1 MQGDANQLQEDIY
14 KHHIETAAQRADM
27 SSRAALVDIAQL
39 KESLG
44 AMEVEET
51 DLATRNAGSYLLSW
65 SDDLGL
71 LWLVHMTRLS
81 MLAQCGAVFASFVG
95 SGSHKL
101 RPRKAGHDETAY
113 RAVTR
118 SPPGNSGAPGYM
130 ISNTIPRWRK
140 LAIYEATPQMFHDVL
155 AKYMKDQKAPLLEIL
170 DVQSDLDADFSG
182 ILEFFS
188 RGAPKLRHVT
198 FSGLSCYVP
207 KCTPV
212 TTLCLQDLR
221 GTCIYKQIKDISSYL
236 TDLHIYGDTDQLL
249 CGAEL
254 RPPSSP
260 FPGNCTL

>member
-1 MQGDANQLQEDIY
+1 
-14 KHHIETAAQRADM
+14 
-27 SSRAALVDIAQL
+27 
-39 KESLG
+39 
-44 AMEVEET
+44 
-51 DLATRNAGSYLLSW
+51 
-65 SDDLGL
+65 
-71 LWLVHMTRLS
+71 MTRLLIERS
-81 MLAQCGAVFASFVG
+81 QGRPLEIPVHLDTWLVETEGDPYRI
-95 SGSHKL
+95 L
-101 RPRKAGHDETAY
+101 R
-113 RAVTR
+113 
-118 SPPGNSGAPGYM
+118 NQFNQ

-207 KCTPV
+207 KCPPV

-249 CGAEL
+249 RGAEL